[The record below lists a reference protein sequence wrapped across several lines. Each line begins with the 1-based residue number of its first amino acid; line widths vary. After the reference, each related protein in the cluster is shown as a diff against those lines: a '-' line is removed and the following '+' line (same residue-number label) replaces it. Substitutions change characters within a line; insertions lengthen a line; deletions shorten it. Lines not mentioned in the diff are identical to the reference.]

1 MRGTRVPYPLPTR
14 GRFTLHSIIY
24 RLLLGAVV
32 LAVVIPVWAGG
43 HRPMWPVSLITIF
56 VVAALGV
63 LFARQRRLREWL
75 RQR

>member
-1 MRGTRVPYPLPTR
+1 MTGTRVRYPLPMR

-24 RLLLGAVV
+24 RLLLSAVV
-32 LAVVIPVWAGG
+32 LAVIIPVWAGG

-56 VVAALGV
+56 FVAALGV
-63 LFARQRRLREWL
+63 LLARQRRLREWL